1 MANKYL
7 KQKLM
12 QDQLMK
18 HKNSAHKSFSG
29 DIYQMTSKP
38 PKILNTEHLYHDY
51 KSSAGY
57 NNNNYDSE
65 RTPIMGDTNNE
76 EMQQVNE
83 FWSPDKLDI
92 PQGLPFR
99 PDLMNLP
106 LDLYRKVYNSDNS
119 KHEDQFEYQ
128 GDRPASHGTNEQ
140 YKQSYQNG
148 NHQDMNHQNR
158 NHHDNKRGRNNHI
171 SYQKLQTTTAPN
183 YFYPQEASFEGIT
196 STPPPTSSF
205 HTPDLE
211 DYHRESV
218 EKYVGTGG
226 KEYETAAEKIVEG
239 YMGDYMDKYMQ
250 EWYIKYCTETGQFCD
265 QIKVS
270 DPS

>member
-128 GDRPASHGTNEQ
+128 ADHQASHGTNEQ

-171 SYQKLQTTTAPN
+171 SYQKLETTTAPN
-183 YFYPQEASFEGIT
+183 YFYPQEASFEDIT
-196 STPPPTSSF
+196 STTPLTSSF
-205 HTPDLE
+205 DTPDLE

-270 DPS
+270 DLS